1 MAWRATRLRRENVRS
16 KLIGSLLALA
26 ALGVVACAEQTPT
39 SLDES
44 LLPDEPITLELHIPW
59 EDFASNLEVIGGYGS
74 PSELG
79 AGVLAN
85 SFAGTLDARTLLRF
99 GAYPTTVSVRDT
111 TGTTRPDSSLT
122 FIGGRVVAFLDTI
135 ASTNEGPV
143 LLRLGAIQHPWDV
156 STVTWTTA
164 VDTINDRRPWPEEG
178 AGPVVP
184 LGTAEW
190 DPATGDSVWFELDSA
205 QVAAWADTSEVSRG
219 ARIDLLTEG
228 ARIQIA
234 TAVLRLNT
242 RPSLNPDST
251 FFLVAPRE
259 EITFIYS
266 PFPEPPPDGIRV
278 GGAPAWRTVLDI
290 RVPTQLNG
298 PEALCAV
305 VVCPVTLH
313 SSELNYAAVVLR
325 IRRTQDAFQPTDT
338 VAIDV
343 RPVLSRVALPKAPLG
358 NSLVGFAGRLIGPE
372 FFGDQAG
379 QDVEIPITIFARNLV
394 SGTDAAGFD
403 PPETLALLSV
413 FEPVSITFASFNGP
427 GDENAPF
434 LKLIVTIGRSVELP

>member
-1 MAWRATRLRRENVRS
+1 MARQATGLKRDNVRRN
-16 KLIGSLLALA
+16 LAGSLLGLT
-26 ALGVVACAEQTPT
+26 ALGVVACEEQTPT
-39 SLDES
+39 SLDDA
-44 LLPDEPITLELHIPW
+44 LLPEEPITLELHVPW

-79 AGVLAN
+79 TGVLAN

-99 GAYPTTVSVRDT
+99 AAYPTSVLVRDT
-111 TGTTRPDSSLT
+111 TGTTRTDSSLT
-122 FIGGRVVAFLDTI
+122 YIGGRLVAFLDTI

-143 LLRLGAIQHPWDV
+143 LLSLGAIQHEWDV

-164 VDTINDRRPWPEEG
+164 VDTINDRRLWPEEG

-205 QVAAWADTSEVSRG
+205 QIAAWGDTLDASRG

-259 EITFIYS
+259 EISFVYN

-278 GGAPAWRTVLDI
+278 GGAPAWRTVLDV
-290 RVPTQLNG
+290 RLPMQLNG
-298 PEALCAV
+298 PEALCAEV
-305 VVCPVTLH
+305 SCPVTLH
-313 SSELNYAAVVLR
+313 ASELNYAALVFR
-325 IRRTQDAFQPTDT
+325 TRRTQEAFQPTDT

-343 RPVLSRVALPKAPLG
+343 RPVLSRAALPKAPLG
-358 NSLVGFAGRLIGPE
+358 NSLVGFVGRLIGPE
-372 FFGDQAG
+372 FFGEQAG
-379 QDVEIPITIFARNLV
+379 QDVEIPITIFAQNLI
-394 SGTDAAGFD
+394 SGTDAAGFE
-403 PPETLALLSV
+403 PPRTLALLSV
-413 FEPVSITFASFNGP
+413 FEPVSIAFASFHGP

-434 LKLIVTIGRSVELP
+434 LRLIVTIGRSVELP

>member
-1 MAWRATRLRRENVRS
+1 MRR
-16 KLIGSLLALA
+16 KLIGSLLGVT
-26 ALGVVACAEQTPT
+26 ALGVVACEEQTPT
-39 SLDES
+39 SLDEG
-44 LLPDEPITLELHIPW
+44 LLPEEPITLELHIPW
-59 EDFASNLEVIGGYGS
+59 EDFASNLEVIGGFGS

-79 AGVLAN
+79 TGVLAN

-99 GAYPTTVSVRDT
+99 GAYPSTVSVRDT
-111 TGTTRPDSSLT
+111 TGTTRADSSLT
-122 FIGGRVVAFLDTI
+122 FIGGRVVVFLDTI

-143 LLRLGAIQHPWDV
+143 LLSLGAIQHPWDV
-156 STVTWTTA
+156 RTVTWTTA
-164 VDTINDRRPWPEEG
+164 IDTINDRRLWPEEG

-184 LGTAEW
+184 LGVAEW

-205 QVAAWADTSEVSRG
+205 AVAAWADTSDVSRG

-259 EITFIYS
+259 EISFVYS

-290 RVPTQLNG
+290 RMPKQLNG

-305 VVCPVTLH
+305 VTCPVTLH
-313 SSELNYAAVVLR
+313 SSELNYAALVLR
-325 IRRTQDAFQPTDT
+325 TRRTQDAFQPTDT

-358 NSLVGFAGRLIGPE
+358 NSLVGFAGRLIRPE
-372 FFGDQAG
+372 VFGEEAG
-379 QDVEIPITIFARNLV
+379 EEIEIPITIFAQNLI
-394 SGTDAAGFD
+394 SGTDAAGFQ
-403 PPETLALLSV
+403 PPNTLALLSI
-413 FEPVSITFASFNGP
+413 FEPVSIAFASFHGP
-427 GDENAPF
+427 GGEYAPV
-434 LKLIVTIGRSVELP
+434 LKLIVTIGRFVELP

>member
-1 MAWRATRLRRENVRS
+1 MRR
-16 KLIGSLLALA
+16 KLIGSLLGVT
-26 ALGVVACAEQTPT
+26 ALGVVACEEQTPT
-39 SLDES
+39 SLDEG
-44 LLPDEPITLELHIPW
+44 LLPEEPITLELHIPW
-59 EDFASNLEVIGGYGS
+59 EDFASNLEVIGGFGS

-79 AGVLAN
+79 TGVLAN

-99 GAYPTTVSVRDT
+99 GAYPSTVSVRDT

-122 FIGGRVVAFLDTI
+122 FIGGRVVVFLDTI

-143 LLRLGAIQHPWDV
+143 LLSLGAIQHPWDV
-156 STVTWTTA
+156 RTVTWTTA
-164 VDTINDRRPWPEEG
+164 IDTINDRRLWPEEG

-184 LGTAEW
+184 LGVAEW

-205 QVAAWADTSEVSRG
+205 AVAAWADTSDVSRG

-259 EITFIYS
+259 EISFVYS

-290 RVPTQLNG
+290 RMPEQLNG

-305 VVCPVTLH
+305 VTCPVTLH
-313 SSELNYAAVVLR
+313 SSELNYAALVLR
-325 IRRTQDAFQPTDT
+325 TRRTQDAFQPTDT

-343 RPVLSRVALPKAPLG
+343 RPVLSRVSLPKAPLG
-358 NSLVGFAGRLIGPE
+358 NSLVGFAGRLIRPE
-372 FFGDQAG
+372 VFGDEPG
-379 QDVEIPITIFARNLV
+379 EEIEIPITIFAQNLI
-394 SGTDAAGFD
+394 SGADAVGFE
-403 PPETLALLSV
+403 PPNTLALLSV
-413 FEPVSITFASFNGP
+413 FEPVSIAFASFHGP
-427 GDENAPF
+427 GGEYAPF
-434 LKLIVTIGRSVELP
+434 LKLIVTIGRFVELP